1 LKGAALVATDTS
13 VDLLVI
19 ATGTLVSAITAFL
32 CIKAFMAF
40 VTRVGFIPFV
50 CYRVILAIVL
60 FGLFI

>member
-1 LKGAALVATDTS
+1 
-13 VDLLVI
+13 
-19 ATGTLVSAITAFL
+19 LVSAITAFL

-50 CYRVILAIVL
+50 CYRVVLAIVL